1 MQNQN
6 NQNNDPMNNLRN
18 VFDSVAQR
26 TAGALEGTKGYVER
40 AKLRAQL
47 NDYYRRLGKAEY
59 EAAIN
64 GVTSME
70 EINALIGKITELRNT
85 QLDMER
91 GMQRGG
97 TITCPT
103 CGRLNSGDDAFCPSC
118 GAQLR

>member
-1 MQNQN
+1 MPMRND
-6 NQNNDPMNNLRN
+6 DPMNSLRA
-18 VFDSVAQR
+18 VFDSVAQH

-40 AKLRAQL
+40 AKLRSEL

-64 GVTSME
+64 GVSSMD
-70 EINALIGKITELRNT
+70 EINALIGKITELRNSM
-85 QLDMER
+85 LDMER

-103 CGRLNSGDDAFCPSC
+103 CGRLNSGDDGFCPGC
-118 GAQLR
+118 GTQLR